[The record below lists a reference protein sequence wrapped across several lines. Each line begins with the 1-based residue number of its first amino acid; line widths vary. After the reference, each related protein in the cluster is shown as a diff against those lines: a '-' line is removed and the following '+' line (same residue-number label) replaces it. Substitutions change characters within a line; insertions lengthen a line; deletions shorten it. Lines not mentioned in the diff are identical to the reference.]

1 MSTFDCPVCG
11 EPFPLAGPAG
21 ILVHIVALHTDTD
34 EARWVIGQLSRL
46 EDADDLEVHRM
57 RAGERVG

>member
-1 MSTFDCPVCG
+1 VSTLPCRVCG
-11 EPFPLAGPAG
+11 EPFALDGPAG

-34 EARWVIGQLSRL
+34 EARWVIGQLSRP
-46 EDADDLEVHRM
+46 EDSDFDMHRL